1 MSSFGASS
9 TDAEFLDIVRM
20 NCQNQQQDFR
30 DGVLGGMTAYLQ
42 TLLEERI
49 LPFPLALE
57 WHGAIRPGFVLRGES
72 LGPGM
77 SGGLSTGDAREKSS

>member
-30 DGVLGGMTAYLQ
+30 DGVLVRERHFLGTEAYDTTYDYDKNGTKPPPAKAGG
-42 TLLEERI
+42 
-49 LPFPLALE
+49 F
-57 WHGAIRPGFVLRGES
+57 GLRLKVGCF
-72 LGPGM
+72 G
-77 SGGLSTGDAREKSS
+77 